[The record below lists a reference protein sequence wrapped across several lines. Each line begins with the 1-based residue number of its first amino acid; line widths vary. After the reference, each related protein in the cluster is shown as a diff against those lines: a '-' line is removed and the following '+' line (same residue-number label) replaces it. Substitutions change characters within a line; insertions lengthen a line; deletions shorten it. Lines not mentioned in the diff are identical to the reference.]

1 MSHLLEDNLGASAV
15 SSFPVPPTRPVQDI
29 WREPCGSGIFGV
41 PSGVASQAALPR
53 TARAEGC
60 CVSPAWSQLRRAE
73 VACSA
78 QREPVPK
85 DRYSHLALFPRHEGE
100 LPLCQGCSEALTSP
114 LSFSTFKV
122 SVK

>member
-1 MSHLLEDNLGASAV
+1 MAVGLLV
-15 SSFPVPPTRPVQDI
+15 SPAAWPARL
-29 WREPCGSGIFGV
+29 
-41 PSGVASQAALPR
+41 PSPEQQEQRDA
-53 TARAEGC
+53 
-60 CVSPAWSQLRRAE
+60 VSPAWSQLRRAE